1 MERSRGTKKSLKAVL
16 TLMALAAALATTG
29 CSGSSLMGPEQQGTQ
44 AQGQVTAQQ
53 GGQSMHPGGQ
63 AMKP

>member
-1 MERSRGTKKSLKAVL
+1 MEKSRGTKKTLKAAL

-29 CSGSSLMGPEQQGTQ
+29 CSGSSLLGPEKGTQ

-53 GGQSMHPGGQ
+53 GGQKLNPGGQ
-63 AMKP
+63 LSRP

>member
-1 MERSRGTKKSLKAVL
+1 MERSRGTKKTLKAVV

-29 CSGSSLMGPEQQGTQ
+29 CSGSSLMGPEKGTQ

-53 GGQSMHPGGQ
+53 GGQHINMGGQ
-63 AMKP
+63 HVTP

>member
-1 MERSRGTKKSLKAVL
+1 MERSRGTKKTLKAVV

-29 CSGSSLMGPEQQGTQ
+29 CSGSSLMGPEKGTQ

-53 GGQSMHPGGQ
+53 GGQRVNPGGQ
-63 AMKP
+63 IVRP

>member
-53 GGQSMHPGGQ
+53 GGQRVNMGGQ
-63 AMKP
+63 HVTP